1 MPPSIPIMNGKA
13 FLLFTLFCV
22 LANPAQATPP
32 PYAGLT
38 LEEALLSLQE
48 RGVPLVFTSRVVRP
62 DMRVER
68 EPEADDP
75 LEILAE
81 ILAPHG
87 LTTRSAGGRLVV
99 VAADQGSR
107 AEEAAPEERTVT
119 RFLVRDQIDVT
130 SQRPWIGEEISQL
143 QLGRERALSLPRLG
157 DDVLRSLKVLP
168 GTAGNDAT
176 ARLSI
181 RGGREDELMVRLD
194 GLELYEA
201 YHLKDYSSALSILP
215 PETVGSLELLSGTFP
230 VEFGDRMSGVL
241 DIVTVDPD
249 ERRSRLGLS
258 ALHLQAQSAGT
269 FHDRRGA
276 WLSSLRAGSL
286 EIPFQIANRQDNPR
300 FGDFFLKLEH
310 SLGARQSLRGN
321 VLASGDRLHFEEDRE
336 DTSEVFHTSYKNAY
350 AWLTH
355 QLVKGRDFVVDLRA
369 SASHVERERDGE
381 TVSESAERVLSD
393 ERNLD
398 ALALAQDWRV
408 RTGAHTWKWGFD
420 VRSLDMAYDYQNER
434 AGEAVPIFGDPG
446 STTRFEEDFRG
457 EQESAYLA
465 DRLTLDRLTA
475 EVGLR
480 YDRNSILGD
489 GDLSPRLQLSASLG
503 PRGRFFAAWGHYT
516 QSQRLYE
523 LQVEDGETSFART
536 ERAEHRSAGLERT
549 FADSVLVRAEVYE
562 RRIRHPRARW
572 ENLFEPISK
581 VPELEDDRVRIA
593 PSGSLAR
600 GLELFLTAHLGSR
613 TDFFLSYTWSRV
625 EDKIDGRDVPR
636 SIDQPH
642 AVKADFDFEAP
653 WRWDLNLVLR
663 YHTGW
668 PTTAVGVRSTEDG
681 EVVPV
686 LGPRNDERLPDYFR
700 ADLRA
705 SRKWSLR
712 RGELLFYVE
721 LQNLTNRKN
730 VRGFDVHLEEED
742 EGGGIVKTPKDW
754 GGILPSLGLAWS
766 F

>member
-1 MPPSIPIMNGKA
+1 MKGKA
-13 FLLFTLFCV
+13 SLLLLLFCTL
-22 LANPAQATPP
+22 AGSAPAHAAPP

-38 LEEALLSLQE
+38 LEEALLALQE

-62 DMRVER
+62 EMRVER
-68 EPEADDP
+68 EPEADD
-75 LEILAE
+75 LLGVLAE

-99 VAADQGSR
+99 VAADEGSR
-107 AEEAAPEERTVT
+107 PDDAVPAERTVT

-143 QLGRERALSLPRLG
+143 QLGRQEALSLPRLG

-176 ARLSI
+176 ARLSV

-194 GLELYEA
+194 GLEIYEA

-215 PETVGSLELLSGTFP
+215 PETVGSLELLSGAFP
-230 VEFGDRMSGVL
+230 VEYGDRMSGVL
-241 DIVTVDPD
+241 DIVTVDPV

-258 ALHLQAQSAGT
+258 ALHLQTQSAGT

-286 EIPFQIANRQDNPR
+286 EIPFQIANQQDNPR
-300 FGDFFLKLEH
+300 FGDVFLKLEH
-310 SLGARQSLRGN
+310 SLGPHQSLRGN
-321 VLASGDRLHFEEDRE
+321 VLASVDRLNFEEERE
-336 DTSEVFHTSYKNAY
+336 DTAEVFHTTYVNAY

-355 QLVKGRDFVVDLRA
+355 QLVKDRDFVIDTRA
-369 SASHVERERDGE
+369 SASYVERERDGQTATE
-381 TVSESAERVLSD
+381 DAERLLTD
-393 ERNLD
+393 DRNLD
-398 ALALAQDWRV
+398 AFALAQDWRV
-408 RTGAHTWKWGFD
+408 RTGAHTLKWGFD

-434 AGEAVPIFGDPG
+434 AGETVPLFGDPG
-446 STTRFEEDFRG
+446 STVRFEEDFRG
-457 EQESAYLA
+457 EQASAYVA
-465 DRLTLDRLTA
+465 DRLTFERLSA

-489 GDLSPRLQLSASLG
+489 GELSPRLQLSTALG
-503 PRGRFFAAWGHYT
+503 PRGRLFAAWGHYT

-536 ERAEHRSAGLERT
+536 ERAEHRSVGWERT
-549 FADSVLVRAEVYE
+549 FAGSVLFRAEAYE

-581 VPELEDDRVRIA
+581 VPEIEDDRVRIA
-593 PSGSLAR
+593 PSSSLAR
-600 GLELFLTAHLGSR
+600 GLELFLSASLGER

-625 EDKIDGRDVPR
+625 EDRIDGRDVPR

-668 PTTAVGVRSTEDG
+668 PTTAVGVRSSED

-686 LGPRNDERLPDYFR
+686 LGPRNGERLPDYFR

-712 RGELLFYVE
+712 RGEILFYVE
-721 LQNLTNRKN
+721 LQNLTNRGN
-730 VRGFDVHLEEED
+730 VRGFDVHFEEED
-742 EGGGIVKTPKDW
+742 DQALLVKTPKDW